1 MSEPSVSR
9 ADLIS
14 NLTSRYA
21 LRHRIYLD
29 LGGVCVEIGV
39 NEPALG
45 LALEKYFA
53 EFRTQEACADLS
65 ITALEAPPQ
74 TPPMELTVKQRAPGK
89 KPHEA
94 YADLPDGRV
103 VQKFG
108 TDMLFVFG
116 HGDNLVIGPC
126 LRWLNQV
133 VNFVGNRLI
142 EWLMHQGGLPVHVA
156 AGSLGG
162 QAAAFIGK
170 AGKGKSTLALHM
182 TARGAN
188 FVTNDRAV
196 LLERNGEVRIH
207 GEPKT
212 ARVNPGTALNVPGLD
227 GVMPADDRERFRALP
242 TSELWSVERKYT
254 ASITEL
260 YGPGRF
266 RLSAA
271 LRGLLFLEWSGF
283 DSPCRI
289 EPARDEEREE
299 MMSLLRKSPGLFY
312 VPIPGGV
319 PATPPRSAYLELLSR
334 IPIYTARGGVDFD
347 TAANFC
353 LGMLENC
360 RKTT

>member
-1 MSEPSVSR
+1 MNESSPTR
-9 ADLIS
+9 ADLIDH
-14 NLTSRYA
+14 LTSERPI
-21 LRHRIYLD
+21 RHRLYLN
-29 LGGVCVEIGV
+29 LGGVCLEICV

-45 LALEKYFA
+45 LALEEYFA
-53 EFRTQEACADLS
+53 AFRMQEAQADLS
-65 ITALEAPPQ
+65 ITALEAPVQ
-74 TPPMELTVKQRAPGK
+74 APPIELTVKQRAPGK

-126 LRWLNQV
+126 LEWLNQV

-142 EWLMHQGGLPVHVA
+142 ERLMHEGGLPVHVA
-156 AGSLGG
+156 AGALGG
-162 QAAAFIGK
+162 QAMAFTGK

-182 TARGAN
+182 TARGAD

-196 LLERNGEVRIH
+196 LLGRNGEISIH

-227 GVMPADDRERFRALP
+227 AVMPADDRERFRALP

-254 ASITEL
+254 APITEI

-266 RLSAA
+266 QLTAE

-283 DSPCRI
+283 DAACRI
-289 EPARDEEREE
+289 EPVGDAEREE
-299 MMSLLRKSPGLFY
+299 LMGLLRKSPGLFY
-312 VPIPGGV
+312 FPIPGGI
-319 PATPPRSAYLELLSR
+319 PATPPLSAYLELLSQ
-334 IPIYTARGGVDFD
+334 IPMYTARGGVDFN
-347 TAANFC
+347 TAASFC
-353 LGMLENC
+353 LETLGNC
-360 RKTT
+360 R